1 MLEKRRANRKR
12 VATCVSVIVMMVA
25 LGVAGTGPAT
35 AVEFEAGELRG
46 NVDTT
51 VSAGF
56 SMRVEDR
63 DCRMIWVN
71 NGGCQTTDGF
81 TNFDDGD
88 LNYDVWDVFA
98 NTYKATVDVELA
110 WRNYGGFFR
119 GSVFYDLATMA
130 TDTARTDLAR
140 EALYTSSA
148 IRSGVV
154 GMGYQLLDAYVYGN
168 WEVAGRPVEIRAGN
182 MLLNW
187 GESLFFQGVNVTNAV
202 DLNRLRA
209 PGSLVREALLPSPM
223 VRVSAEIFR
232 NFSIEAYYQAYWH
245 RVELDPTGSYFSIND
260 LTGRGAEGFFF
271 DQDPGSTG
279 MDPEEMFTTS
289 LSGEQLAAFGFPTEP
304 VVTVLEPP
312 TGLDPTFDAILTGL
326 NSQGVFPSTITFL
339 DAFFPMGMPQLSDRD
354 ARKQGQWGVALRY
367 FADAIRTEFGAYY
380 IRFHSKQPSLGFVAD
395 PSDLTAT
402 TFFIPESFGSFLPIY
417 AALAPETLPPNA
429 LDVTVATA
437 PVPVGY
443 FREYPED
450 INIFGV
456 SAATEIWG
464 IAWGAELSYTT
475 QLPLAVTTAF
485 PEALEQAT
493 VTGQRAT
500 VSGFVREERLQGH
513 LSAIATIGPGDPY
526 VGALV
531 RALHISSI
539 ALTGEVVFVEFP
551 NFDESLG
558 YATVNN
564 TGRPTE
570 FSWAYATLIQG
581 DYDNPFGVP
590 ITVTPRVSFSHAPT
604 GTYPGGQTQFIEDT
618 MSFAT
623 GVNVDYLG
631 VWQFDLSYVNYF
643 GGGERNPVIDRDFV
657 SFSITRSF

>member
-1 MLEKRRANRKR
+1 VIAVLAFLG
-12 VATCVSVIVMMVA
+12 AT
-25 LGVAGTGPAT
+25 GTGPAA
-35 AVEFEAGELRG
+35 AVEFEVGELRG
-46 NVDTT
+46 SVDTT

-56 SMRVEDR
+56 SMRVQDR

-71 NGGCQTTDGF
+71 NGGCQETQGF

-110 WRNYGGFFR
+110 WRNYGGFLR

-140 EALYTSSA
+140 ESLYTSSA
-148 IRSGVV
+148 FRSGVV
-154 GMGYQLLDAYVYGN
+154 GMGYQLLDAYAYGN
-168 WEVAGRPVEIRAGN
+168 WEVAGRPVELRAGN

-187 GESLFFQGVNVTNAV
+187 GESLFFQGINVTNAV

-209 PGSLVREALLPSPM
+209 PGSLVREALLPAPM
-223 VRVSAEIFR
+223 VRVSAELFR
-232 NFSIEAYYQAYWH
+232 NFSIEAYYQAYWN
-245 RVELDPTGSYFSIND
+245 RVELDPTGSYFSFND
-260 LTGRGAEGFFF
+260 LTGRGAEGFFL
-271 DQDPGSTG
+271 DQDPGSSG
-279 MDPEEMFTTS
+279 MKPEELFTTS
-289 LSGEQLAAFGFPTEP
+289 LGGEQLAGYGIPTEP
-304 VVTVLEPP
+304 VTTVITVP
-312 TGLDPTFDAILTGL
+312 TGQGAAYDAFITGL
-326 NSQGVFPSTITFL
+326 NASGFFPSTITYV
-339 DAFFPMGMPQLSDRD
+339 DAFFPMGFPQLSDRD

-367 FADAIRTEFGAYY
+367 FAEAIRTEFGAYY
-380 IRFHSKQPSLGFVAD
+380 IRFHSKQPSLGFVAE
-395 PSDLTAT
+395 PSDLVAT
-402 TFFIPESFGSFLPIY
+402 TFLIPESFGP
-417 AALAPETLPPNA
+417 AGALIPPENLPPNPV
-429 LDVTVATA
+429 DVTVANL
-437 PVPVGY
+437 PIPVGY
-443 FREYPED
+443 FREYAED

-456 SAATEIWG
+456 SAATEIFG

-475 QLPLAVTTAF
+475 QLPLSVTTAF
-485 PEALEQAT
+485 PDALLEASE
-493 VTGQRAT
+493 TGQRAT

-539 ALTGEVVFVEFP
+539 AVTGEVVFVEFP

-581 DYDNPFGVP
+581 DYDNPLGVP
-590 ITVTPRVSFSHAPT
+590 ITLTPRVSFSHAPT

-618 MSFAT
+618 MSFAA

-643 GGGERNPVIDRDFV
+643 GGGARNPVIDRDYV